1 MNKKHYKLYSNCKYF
16 PLDRPCV
23 YQKNNNALCPN
34 CTHYTPVNK
43 TSNVI
48 KILIIKLGAMGDVL
62 RTTFILEGLK
72 EKYKNVSIDWLVE
85 EKNKDTLVGNKFI
98 NNIIIN
104 DSKVFSFLTS
114 NKYNIVINLDLAP
127 ESLAFATLAM
137 ADKKIG
143 YWLDENRKIKESNNY
158 AKKWLLTSAYD
169 TLKKEN
175 EHTYQYWMAKI
186 AELPKDNY
194 EIIVPVS
201 KQAKQKAKNLNIPK
215 NNKKIIGINPSSSKR
230 WKMKK
235 WNLDKFIKLTKILSD
250 KGYTIL
256 LLGGKEDEF
265 EINKILSKKIKNVY
279 STGLNNSVQEFF
291 AIINLCDIIICGD
304 TMAMHAAL
312 GLKKNVVAIFGPTSS
327 NEIEMYNRGIKVIP
341 KTCSCCYRQECSK
354 KITCMD
360 EISVDEVL
368 TAIKNLRSNF

>member
-1 MNKKHYKLYSNCKYF
+1 MNKNNYKLYSDCIYF

-23 YQKNNNALCPN
+23 YQKNKNAKCPN
-34 CTHYTPVNK
+34 CRYYTPVNK
-43 TSNVI
+43 ISNI
-48 KILIIKLGAMGDVL
+48 KKILIIKLGAMGDVL

-85 EKNKDTLVGNKFI
+85 EKNKDTLTGNKFI
-98 NNIIIN
+98 KNIIIN

-143 YWLDENRKIKESNNY
+143 YWLDENRKIKTSNKY

-169 TLKKEN
+169 TLKKQN
-175 EHTYQYWMAKI
+175 KHTYQYWMAKI

-194 EIIVPVS
+194 EIIVPIS
-201 KQAKQKAKNLNIPK
+201 QQAKQKAKNLNISK

-235 WNLDKFIKLTKILSD
+235 WNLDKFIKVTKILSD

-279 STGLNNSVQEFF
+279 STGLDNSVQEFF

-312 GLKKNVVAIFGPTSS
+312 GLKKKVVAIFGPTSS
-327 NEIEMYNRGIKVIP
+327 NEIEIYNRGIKVTP

-360 EISVDEVL
+360 EISVEEVL
-368 TAIKNLRSNF
+368 AAIYNL